1 MTGTTVTL
9 YPHWHKQIQYV
20 MNQHLSTSISGK
32 PILENLVGEGWG
44 EGSRSL
50 DGPQPL
56 TRIASR
62 CDPTSPTRGEVE
74 ATRVRH

>member
-9 YPHWHKQIQYV
+9 HPHWRKQNQYV

-44 EGSRSL
+44 EGLRYI
-50 DGPQPL
+50 DRAEPL
-56 TRIASR
+56 TRIASVDAIR
-62 CDPTSPTRGEVE
+62 PLPQGE
-74 ATRVRH
+74 R